1 VRSNARDVR
10 SNVHCTACLKQGRAL
25 ARRGV
30 SGERRYAT
38 VLEKAAVRSIARPA
52 FDHGCCAP
60 DFPETQQKPKTGNI
74 NANLIFFL
82 NFIYTKA
89 QNK

>member
-10 SNVHCTACLKQGRAL
+10 SNVHCTTCFKQGRAL

-38 VLEKAAVRSIARPA
+38 VLEKEAVRSTARHE
-52 FDHGCCAP
+52 FDRTVGA
-60 DFPETQQKPKTGNI
+60 
-74 NANLIFFL
+74 
-82 NFIYTKA
+82 
-89 QNK
+89 

>member
-10 SNVHCTACLKQGRAL
+10 SNAELHCLFEQGRTL

-38 VLEKAAVRSIARPA
+38 VLEKVEVRSTARTA
-52 FDHGCCAP
+52 FDRTVP
-60 DFPETQQKPKTGNI
+60 SRNSKDSTE
-74 NANLIFFL
+74 
-82 NFIYTKA
+82 
-89 QNK
+89 